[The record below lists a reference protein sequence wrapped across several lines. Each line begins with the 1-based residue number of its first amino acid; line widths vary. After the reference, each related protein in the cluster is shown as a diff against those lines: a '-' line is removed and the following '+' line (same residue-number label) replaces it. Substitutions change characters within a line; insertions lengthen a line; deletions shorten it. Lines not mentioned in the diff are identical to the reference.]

1 MLTQEPHGVQTDMH
15 EDWVVKVIF
24 SKARSQGCQGK
35 KKINKS
41 EEPTIF
47 PSWKTGT

>member
-24 SKARSQGCQGK
+24 INAQSQGSQGR

-41 EEPTIF
+41 DELTIF
-47 PSWKTGT
+47 LS